1 MITWKLSSEI
11 LIFKRSDVVVF
22 LQNRWPL
29 QSCYHPPHG
38 LADHLAPSQCHRGS
52 DGQALWPSLKMFRCN
67 VGIAPKLVPLPWCLR
82 NLAVDSL
89 VGMLLK
95 RRRMSSRRPRD
106 QSGPPGYQGGHWET
120 TWQRRPKHKSTSH
133 QARSNLISF
142 SSIFRTYQLTKL
154 GFSHFFYFGTF
165 FHIFFFLISLSHFL
179 MFFLLHFL
187 FHFSS
192 SSSFSP
198 VEQLLDRC
206 HPFYLTQ
213 PQFSETNTKLNEVL
227 KVLPGTFRSSWYCIC
242 YPHRENQ
249 VGSCHKPEHLFLKEG
264 WWSEVTTDH
273 WPETRDQRP
282 YRQIIWI
289 MRRTIFDLLFSW
301 KRRKTPWCIFP
312 GFLPCCCLAWS
323 PLCLD
328 LPPAPA

>member
-154 GFSHFFYFGTF
+154 GFSHFFFILAHF
-165 FHIFFFLISLSHFL
+165 FT
-179 MFFLLHFL
+179 
-187 FHFSS
+187 SS
-192 SSSFSP
+192 SSSSP
-198 VEQLLDRC
+198 CRTFWCSFCCTFCSTSLL
-206 HPFYLTQ
+206 L
-213 PQFSETNTKLNEVL
+213 L
-227 KVLPGTFRSSWYCIC
+227 
-242 YPHRENQ
+242 
-249 VGSCHKPEHLFLKEG
+249 LFL
-264 WWSEVTTDH
+264 
-273 WPETRDQRP
+273 RLNN
-282 YRQIIWI
+282 Y
-289 MRRTIFDLLFSW
+289 
-301 KRRKTPWCIFP
+301 
-312 GFLPCCCLAWS
+312 
-323 PLCLD
+323 
-328 LPPAPA
+328 